1 MRGVESNGMMC
12 SCSEL
17 NIPLTFIGN
26 QVEDGI
32 MILGSE
38 YEKNIGEN
46 IGNILDIEDEIYDFE
61 ITPNRPDCLGILGIA
76 NELKCAVNR
85 KEKQNILIEKDDFE
99 KIANIVEKID
109 NITVNVESEDV
120 KRYMAVPLYNVKNIE
135 TPKEIK
141 ERLQTMGV
149 NPKGNILV
157 DISNYIMFETG
168 NPTHIFDLDIL
179 NNINNDKNNNNR
191 DNELVVKIANNSGK
205 IELLNDEEL
214 ELSEDLTISVADENL
229 ALVGVMGGK
238 DSGVNENTKNILIEI
253 ATFERKKIRDT
264 SRKYNVRTESSAR
277 FEKKLSPRLPELAF
291 LRMITLM
298 KELGV
303 IDDNSFENG
312 KINVIDYIRED
323 VRENFENEQNTL
335 INFNSDDINKVLGMN
350 ISEEKM
356 IEILT
361 ELGFKKHNGETSVLV
376 KPYIREDIERKEDL
390 AEEVIRFYGYDNLN
404 ETLPKVERGNIY
416 KANDK
421 DLSVITKDI
430 RNILKIEGY
439 NQIIT
444 YGFISKDDLL
454 KLEKTEE
461 EIEKESIYVLNKLS
475 SDYEIMR
482 NTHIP
487 SILKTVSYNERM
499 QNDNLKLYEIAAV
512 FKEKEN
518 LEYNKELKEETILTI
533 CRTSNKKLINF
544 DSAGSKMNYQESDI
558 YLLKKDAEKILHY
571 IGINK
576 FNIVKDENNSILHAG
591 QTIDYMIGNKKIAT
605 LGKVKKQILNN
616 FDVTEDTYICEINI
630 TDIIR
635 YISKNRKYNQ
645 FSKYPKVT
653 RDLSIIVDKNIEY
666 DKIRNIVKK
675 QAGNILE
682 NIELF
687 DIYVFEKGLL
697 EYNNK
702 KSVSISMVF
711 RDSKKTLEENIIV
724 DTMDKILKGLE
735 KEVGAVRR

>member
-1 MRGVESNGMMC
+1 
-12 SCSEL
+12 
-17 NIPLTFIGN
+17 
-26 QVEDGI
+26 
-32 MILGSE
+32 MILGNE

-76 NELKCAVNR
+76 NELKCAINR
-85 KEKQNILIEKDDFE
+85 EEKENILIKKGDFE
-99 KIANIVEKID
+99 KVANVVEKID
-109 NITVNVESEDV
+109 NIIVNVESEDV
-120 KRYMAVPLYNVKNIE
+120 KRYLAIPLYNVKNIE

-168 NPTHIFDLDIL
+168 NPTHIFDLDVL
-179 NNINNDKNNNNR
+179 NNINNDKNSN
-191 DNELVVKIANNSGK
+191 NELVVKIANNSGK
-205 IELLNDEEL
+205 IELLNNEKL
-214 ELSEDLTISVADENL
+214 ELSDDLTISVNGENL
-229 ALVGVMGGK
+229 ALVGIMGGK
-238 DSGVNENTKNILIEI
+238 NSGVNENTKNILIEI

-264 SRKYNVRTESSAR
+264 SRKYNQRTESSSR

-298 KELGV
+298 KDLGV
-303 IDDNSFENG
+303 IDENVFEGG
-312 KINVIDYIRED
+312 KISVIDYIRKD
-323 VRENFENEQNTL
+323 VKENFENKQNTL
-335 INFNSDDINKVLGMN
+335 INFSSGDINKVLGMD
-350 ISEEKM
+350 ITEEKM
-356 IEILT
+356 LDILT
-361 ELGFKKHNGETSVLV
+361 NLGFEKYEGKNNILV

-390 AEEVIRFYGYDNLN
+390 AEEVIRFYGYDNLK
-404 ETLPKVERGNIY
+404 ETLPKLERGNIY
-416 KANDK
+416 KSNDK

-461 EIEKESIYVLNKLS
+461 EIEKESMYVLNKLS

-533 CRTSNKKLINF
+533 CRTSNKKMINF
-544 DSAGSKMNYQESDI
+544 ESAGSKMNYQEADI

-605 LGKVKKQILNN
+605 L
-616 FDVTEDTYICEINI
+616 
-630 TDIIR
+630 R
-635 YISKNRKYNQ
+635 
-645 FSKYPKVT
+645 
-653 RDLSIIVDKNIEY
+653 
-666 DKIRNIVKK
+666 
-675 QAGNILE
+675 
-682 NIELF
+682 
-687 DIYVFEKGLL
+687 
-697 EYNNK
+697 
-702 KSVSISMVF
+702 
-711 RDSKKTLEENIIV
+711 
-724 DTMDKILKGLE
+724 
-735 KEVGAVRR
+735 

>member
-1 MRGVESNGMMC
+1 
-12 SCSEL
+12 
-17 NIPLTFIGN
+17 
-26 QVEDGI
+26 
-32 MILGSE
+32 MILGNE

-76 NELKCAVNR
+76 NELKCAINR
-85 KEKQNILIEKDDFE
+85 EEKENILIKKGDFE
-99 KIANIVEKID
+99 KVANVVEKIE
-109 NITVNVESEDV
+109 NIIVNVESEDV
-120 KRYMAVPLYNVKNIE
+120 KRYLAIPLYNVKNIE

-179 NNINNDKNNNNR
+179 NNINNDKNSN
-191 DNELVVKIANNSGK
+191 NELVVKIANNSGK
-205 IELLNDEEL
+205 IELLNDEKL
-214 ELSEDLTISVADENL
+214 ELSDDLTISVNGENL
-229 ALVGVMGGK
+229 ALVGIMGGK
-238 DSGVNENTKNILIEI
+238 NSGVNENTKNILIEI

-298 KELGV
+298 KDLGV
-303 IDDNSFENG
+303 IDENVFESG
-312 KINVIDYIRED
+312 KISAIDYIRKD
-323 VRENFENEQNTL
+323 VKENFENKQNTL
-335 INFNSDDINKVLGMN
+335 INFSSGDINKVLGMD
-350 ISEEKM
+350 ITEEEM
-356 IEILT
+356 LDILT
-361 ELGFKKHNGETSVLV
+361 NLGFEKYEGKNNILV

-390 AEEVIRFYGYDNLN
+390 AEEVIRFYGYDNLK
-404 ETLPKVERGNIY
+404 ETLPKLERGNIY
-416 KANDK
+416 KGNDK

-444 YGFISKDDLL
+444 YGFISKEDLL
-454 KLEKTEE
+454 KLEKIEE

-533 CRTSNKKLINF
+533 CRTSSKKMINF
-544 DSAGSKMNYQESDI
+544 ESAGSKMNYQEADI
-558 YLLKKDAEKILHY
+558 YLLKKDAEKILQY
-571 IGINK
+571 VGINK

-605 LGKVKKQILNN
+605 L
-616 FDVTEDTYICEINI
+616 
-630 TDIIR
+630 R
-635 YISKNRKYNQ
+635 
-645 FSKYPKVT
+645 
-653 RDLSIIVDKNIEY
+653 
-666 DKIRNIVKK
+666 
-675 QAGNILE
+675 
-682 NIELF
+682 
-687 DIYVFEKGLL
+687 
-697 EYNNK
+697 
-702 KSVSISMVF
+702 
-711 RDSKKTLEENIIV
+711 
-724 DTMDKILKGLE
+724 
-735 KEVGAVRR
+735 

>member
-1 MRGVESNGMMC
+1 
-12 SCSEL
+12 
-17 NIPLTFIGN
+17 
-26 QVEDGI
+26 

-76 NELKCAVNR
+76 NELKCAINR
-85 KEKQNILIEKDDFE
+85 EEKENILIKKGDFE
-99 KIANIVEKID
+99 KVANVVEKIE
-109 NITVNVESEDV
+109 NIIVNVESEDV
-120 KRYMAVPLYNVKNIE
+120 KRYLAIPLYNVKNIE

-179 NNINNDKNNNNR
+179 NNINNDKNSN
-191 DNELVVKIANNSGK
+191 NELVVKIANNSGK
-205 IELLNDEEL
+205 IELLNDEKL
-214 ELSEDLTISVADENL
+214 ELSDDLTISVNGENL
-229 ALVGVMGGK
+229 ALVGIMGGK
-238 DSGVNENTKNILIEI
+238 NSGVNENTKNILIEI

-335 INFNSDDINKVLGMN
+335 INFDSDDINKVLGMN

-361 ELGFKKHNGETSVLV
+361 ELGFKKHNEETSVLV

-404 ETLPKVERGNIY
+404 ETLPKVERVNIY

-635 YISKNRKYNQ
+635 YISKNKKYNIIT
-645 FSKYPKVT
+645 KYPKVT
-653 RDLSIIVDKNIEY
+653 RDLSIVVDKDLEY
-666 DKIRNIVKK
+666 DRIRNIVKK
-675 QAGNILE
+675 QAGSILE

-687 DIYVFEKGLL
+687 DIYVFDKGLL
-697 EYNNK
+697 EYNHK

-711 RDSKKTLEENIIV
+711 RDSKKTLEEQVIV

>member
-1 MRGVESNGMMC
+1 
-12 SCSEL
+12 
-17 NIPLTFIGN
+17 
-26 QVEDGI
+26 
-32 MILGSE
+32 MILGNE

-85 KEKQNILIEKDDFE
+85 KEKQNILIEKGDFE
-99 KIANIVEKID
+99 KVANIVEKID

-120 KRYMAVPLYNVKNIE
+120 KRYMAIPLYNVKNIE
-135 TPKEIK
+135 TPKEIR

-179 NNINNDKNNNNR
+179 NNINNDKNSN
-191 DNELVVKIANNSGK
+191 NELVVKIANNNGK

-214 ELSEDLTISVADENL
+214 KLSDDLTISVADENL

-238 DSGVNENTKNILIEI
+238 GSGVNENTKNILIEI

-323 VRENFENEQNTL
+323 VKENFENEQNTL
-335 INFNSDDINKVLGMN
+335 INFSSDDINKVLGMD
-350 ISEEKM
+350 IKEEEM
-356 IEILT
+356 LDILT
-361 ELGFKKHNGETSVLV
+361 NLGFEKYEGKNNILV

-635 YISKNRKYNQ
+635 YISKNKKYNPIT
-645 FSKYPKVT
+645 KYPKVT
-653 RDLSIIVDKNIEY
+653 RDLSIVVDKDLEY

-675 QAGNILE
+675 QAGSILE

-687 DIYVFEKGLL
+687 DIYVFDKGLL
-697 EYNNK
+697 EYNHK

-711 RDSKKTLEENIIV
+711 RDSKKTLEEQVIV

>member
-1 MRGVESNGMMC
+1 
-12 SCSEL
+12 
-17 NIPLTFIGN
+17 
-26 QVEDGI
+26 
-32 MILGSE
+32 MILGNE

-76 NELKCAVNR
+76 NELKCAINR
-85 KEKQNILIEKDDFE
+85 EEKENILIKKGDFE
-99 KIANIVEKID
+99 KVANVVEKID
-109 NITVNVESEDV
+109 NIIVNIESEDV
-120 KRYMAVPLYNVKNIE
+120 KRYLAIPLYNVKNIE

-179 NNINNDKNNNNR
+179 NNINNDKNSN
-191 DNELVVKIANNSGK
+191 NELVVKIANNSGK
-205 IELLNDEEL
+205 IELLNDEKL
-214 ELSEDLTISVADENL
+214 ELSDDLTISVNGENL
-229 ALVGVMGGK
+229 ALVGIMGGK
-238 DSGVNENTKNILIEI
+238 NSGVNENTKNILIEI

-264 SRKYNVRTESSAR
+264 SRKYNVRTESSSR

-298 KELGV
+298 KDLGV
-303 IDDNSFENG
+303 IDENVFEGG
-312 KINVIDYIRED
+312 KISVIDYIRKD
-323 VRENFENEQNTL
+323 VKENFENKQNTL
-335 INFNSDDINKVLGMN
+335 INFSSGDINKVLGMD
-350 ISEEKM
+350 ITEEEM
-356 IEILT
+356 LDILT
-361 ELGFKKHNGETSVLV
+361 KLGFEKYEGKNNILV

-390 AEEVIRFYGYDNLN
+390 AEEVIRFYGYDNLK
-404 ETLPKVERGNIY
+404 ETLPKLERGNIY
-416 KANDK
+416 KGNDK

-444 YGFISKDDLL
+444 YGFISKEDLL

-533 CRTSNKKLINF
+533 CRTSNKKMINF
-544 DSAGSKMNYQESDI
+544 ESAGSKMNYQEADI

-605 LGKVKKQILNN
+605 L
-616 FDVTEDTYICEINI
+616 
-630 TDIIR
+630 R
-635 YISKNRKYNQ
+635 
-645 FSKYPKVT
+645 
-653 RDLSIIVDKNIEY
+653 
-666 DKIRNIVKK
+666 
-675 QAGNILE
+675 
-682 NIELF
+682 
-687 DIYVFEKGLL
+687 
-697 EYNNK
+697 
-702 KSVSISMVF
+702 
-711 RDSKKTLEENIIV
+711 
-724 DTMDKILKGLE
+724 
-735 KEVGAVRR
+735 

>member
-1 MRGVESNGMMC
+1 MMC

-85 KEKQNILIEKDDFE
+85 KEKQNILIEKGDFE
-99 KIANIVEKID
+99 KVANVVEKID

-179 NNINNDKNNNNR
+179 NSINNDKNSN
-191 DNELVVKIANNSGK
+191 NELVVKIANNNGK
-205 IELLNDEEL
+205 IELLNDEKL

-361 ELGFKKHNGETSVLV
+361 ELRFKKHNGETSVLV

-390 AEEVIRFYGYDNLN
+390 AEEDIRFYGYDNLN

-482 NTHIP
+482 NIHIP
-487 SILKTVSYNERM
+487 SILKIVSYNERM

-635 YISKNRKYNQ
+635 YMSKNKKYNPIT
-645 FSKYPKVT
+645 KYPKVT
-653 RDLSIIVDKNIEY
+653 RDLSIVVDKDLEY
-666 DKIRNIVKK
+666 DRIRNIVKK
-675 QAGNILE
+675 QAGSILE

-687 DIYVFEKGLL
+687 DIYVFDRGSL
-697 EYNNK
+697 EYNHK

-711 RDSKKTLEENIIV
+711 RDSKKTLEEQVIV

>member
-1 MRGVESNGMMC
+1 
-12 SCSEL
+12 
-17 NIPLTFIGN
+17 
-26 QVEDGI
+26 
-32 MILGSE
+32 MILGNE

-76 NELKCAVNR
+76 NELKCAINR
-85 KEKQNILIEKDDFE
+85 EEKENILIKKGDFE
-99 KIANIVEKID
+99 KVANVVEKID
-109 NITVNVESEDV
+109 NIIVNVESEDV
-120 KRYMAVPLYNVKNIE
+120 KRYLAIPLYNVKNIE

-179 NNINNDKNNNNR
+179 NNINNDKNSN
-191 DNELVVKIANNSGK
+191 NELVVKIANNSGK
-205 IELLNDEEL
+205 IELLNDEKL
-214 ELSEDLTISVADENL
+214 ELSDDLTISVNGENL
-229 ALVGVMGGK
+229 ALVGIMGGK
-238 DSGVNENTKNILIEI
+238 NSGVNENTKNILIEI

-264 SRKYNVRTESSAR
+264 SRKYNVRTESSSR

-298 KELGV
+298 KDLGV
-303 IDDNSFENG
+303 IDENVFKSG
-312 KINVIDYIRED
+312 KISVIDYIRKD
-323 VRENFENEQNTL
+323 VKENFENKQNTL
-335 INFNSDDINKVLGMN
+335 INFSSGDINKVLGMD
-350 ISEEKM
+350 ITEEEM
-356 IEILT
+356 LDILT
-361 ELGFKKHNGETSVLV
+361 KLGFEKYNGETSILV

-390 AEEVIRFYGYDNLN
+390 AEEVIRFYGYDNLK
-404 ETLPKVERGNIY
+404 ETLPKLERGNIY
-416 KANDK
+416 KGNDK

-444 YGFISKDDLL
+444 YGFISKEDLL

-533 CRTSNKKLINF
+533 CRTSNKKMINF
-544 DSAGSKMNYQESDI
+544 ESAGSKMNYQEADI

-605 LGKVKKQILNN
+605 L
-616 FDVTEDTYICEINI
+616 
-630 TDIIR
+630 
-635 YISKNRKYNQ
+635 RK
-645 FSKYPKVT
+645 
-653 RDLSIIVDKNIEY
+653 
-666 DKIRNIVKK
+666 
-675 QAGNILE
+675 
-682 NIELF
+682 
-687 DIYVFEKGLL
+687 
-697 EYNNK
+697 
-702 KSVSISMVF
+702 
-711 RDSKKTLEENIIV
+711 SKKTNI
-724 DTMDKILKGLE
+724 K
-735 KEVGAVRR
+735 

>member
-1 MRGVESNGMMC
+1 
-12 SCSEL
+12 
-17 NIPLTFIGN
+17 
-26 QVEDGI
+26 
-32 MILGSE
+32 MILGNE

-76 NELKCAVNR
+76 NELKCAINR
-85 KEKQNILIEKDDFE
+85 EEKENILIKKGDFE
-99 KIANIVEKID
+99 KVANVVEKIE
-109 NITVNVESEDV
+109 NIIVNVESEDV
-120 KRYMAVPLYNVKNIE
+120 KRYLAIPLYNVKNIE

-179 NNINNDKNNNNR
+179 NNINNDKNSN
-191 DNELVVKIANNSGK
+191 NELVVKIANNSGK
-205 IELLNDEEL
+205 IELLNDEKL
-214 ELSEDLTISVADENL
+214 ELSDDLTISVNGENL
-229 ALVGVMGGK
+229 ALVGIMGGK
-238 DSGVNENTKNILIEI
+238 NSGVNENTKNILIEI

-264 SRKYNVRTESSAR
+264 SRKYNVRTESSSR

-298 KELGV
+298 KNLGV
-303 IDDNSFENG
+303 IDENVFEGG
-312 KINVIDYIRED
+312 KISVIDYIRKD
-323 VRENFENEQNTL
+323 VKENFENEQNTL
-335 INFNSDDINKVLGMN
+335 INFNSDDINKVLGMD
-350 ISEEKM
+350 ITEEKM
-356 IEILT
+356 LDILT
-361 ELGFKKHNGETSVLV
+361 NLGFEKYEGKNNILV

-404 ETLPKVERGNIY
+404 ETLPKLERGNIY
-416 KANDK
+416 KGNDK

-444 YGFISKDDLL
+444 YGFISKEDLL

-533 CRTSNKKLINF
+533 CRTSNKKMINF
-544 DSAGSKMNYQESDI
+544 DSAGSKMNYQEADI

-605 LGKVKKQILNN
+605 L
-616 FDVTEDTYICEINI
+616 
-630 TDIIR
+630 R
-635 YISKNRKYNQ
+635 
-645 FSKYPKVT
+645 
-653 RDLSIIVDKNIEY
+653 
-666 DKIRNIVKK
+666 
-675 QAGNILE
+675 
-682 NIELF
+682 
-687 DIYVFEKGLL
+687 
-697 EYNNK
+697 
-702 KSVSISMVF
+702 
-711 RDSKKTLEENIIV
+711 
-724 DTMDKILKGLE
+724 
-735 KEVGAVRR
+735 

>member
-1 MRGVESNGMMC
+1 
-12 SCSEL
+12 
-17 NIPLTFIGN
+17 
-26 QVEDGI
+26 
-32 MILGSE
+32 MILGNE

-76 NELKCAVNR
+76 NELKCAINR
-85 KEKQNILIEKDDFE
+85 EEKENILIKKGDFE
-99 KIANIVEKID
+99 KVANVVEKID
-109 NITVNVESEDV
+109 NIIVNVESEDV
-120 KRYMAVPLYNVKNIE
+120 KRYLAIPLYNVKNIE

-179 NNINNDKNNNNR
+179 NNINNDKNSN
-191 DNELVVKIANNSGK
+191 NELVVKIANNSGK
-205 IELLNDEEL
+205 IELLNDEKL
-214 ELSEDLTISVADENL
+214 ELSDDLTISVDGENL
-229 ALVGVMGGK
+229 ALVGIMGGK
-238 DSGVNENTKNILIEI
+238 NSGVNENTKNILIEI

-264 SRKYNVRTESSAR
+264 SRKYNVRTESSSR

-298 KELGV
+298 KDLGV
-303 IDDNSFENG
+303 IDENVFEGG
-312 KINVIDYIRED
+312 KISVIDYIRKD
-323 VRENFENEQNTL
+323 VKENFENKQNTL
-335 INFNSDDINKVLGMN
+335 INFSSDDINKVLGMD
-350 ISEEKM
+350 ITEEKM
-356 IEILT
+356 LDILT
-361 ELGFKKHNGETSVLV
+361 NLGFEKYEGKNNILV

-390 AEEVIRFYGYDNLN
+390 AEEVIRFYGYDNLK
-404 ETLPKVERGNIY
+404 ETLPKLERGNIY
-416 KANDK
+416 KGNDK

-444 YGFISKDDLL
+444 YGFISKEDLL

-533 CRTSNKKLINF
+533 CRTSNKKMINF
-544 DSAGSKMNYQESDI
+544 ESAGSKMNYQEADI
-558 YLLKKDAEKILHY
+558 YLLKKDAEKILNY

-576 FNIVKDENNSILHAG
+576 FNIVKDENNNVLHAG

-605 LGKVKKQILNN
+605 L
-616 FDVTEDTYICEINI
+616 
-630 TDIIR
+630 R
-635 YISKNRKYNQ
+635 
-645 FSKYPKVT
+645 
-653 RDLSIIVDKNIEY
+653 
-666 DKIRNIVKK
+666 
-675 QAGNILE
+675 
-682 NIELF
+682 
-687 DIYVFEKGLL
+687 
-697 EYNNK
+697 
-702 KSVSISMVF
+702 
-711 RDSKKTLEENIIV
+711 
-724 DTMDKILKGLE
+724 
-735 KEVGAVRR
+735 

>member
-1 MRGVESNGMMC
+1 
-12 SCSEL
+12 
-17 NIPLTFIGN
+17 
-26 QVEDGI
+26 
-32 MILGSE
+32 MILGNE

-46 IGNILDIEDEIYDFE
+46 IGNILNIEDEIYDFE
-61 ITPNRPDCLGILGIA
+61 ITPNRPDCLGIIGIA
-76 NELKCAVNR
+76 NELKCAINR
-85 KEKQNILIEKDDFE
+85 KEKQKLLIEKGNFE
-99 KIANIVEKID
+99 KIANTVEKID

-120 KRYMAVPLYNVKNIE
+120 KRYMAIPLYNVKNIE
-135 TPKEIK
+135 TPKEIR

-179 NNINNDKNNNNR
+179 NKIHNEKNDNNKL
-191 DNELVVKIANNSGK
+191 EIKIANNNGK

-214 ELSEDLTISVADENL
+214 ELSDDLTISIADENL
-229 ALVGVMGGK
+229 ALVGIMGGK
-238 DSGVNENTKNILIEI
+238 DSGVRKKTKNILIEI

-264 SRKYNVRTESSAR
+264 SRKYNVRTESSSR

-298 KELGV
+298 KDLGV
-303 IDDNSFENG
+303 IDENVFEGG
-312 KINVIDYIRED
+312 KISAIDYIRKD
-323 VRENFENEQNTL
+323 VKENFENKQNTL
-335 INFNSDDINKVLGMN
+335 INFSSGDINKVLGMD
-350 ISEEKM
+350 ITEEEM
-356 IEILT
+356 LDILT
-361 ELGFKKHNGETSVLV
+361 NLGFEKYEGKNNILV

-390 AEEVIRFYGYDNLN
+390 AEEVIRFYGYDNLK
-404 ETLPKVERGNIY
+404 ETLPKLERGNIY
-416 KANDK
+416 KGNDK

-444 YGFISKDDLL
+444 YGFISKEDLL
-454 KLEKTEE
+454 KLEKIEE

-533 CRTSNKKLINF
+533 CRTSNKKMINF
-544 DSAGSKMNYQESDI
+544 ESAGSKMNYQEADI
-558 YLLKKDAEKILHY
+558 YLLKKDVEKILHY

-605 LGKVKKQILNN
+605 L
-616 FDVTEDTYICEINI
+616 
-630 TDIIR
+630 
-635 YISKNRKYNQ
+635 RK
-645 FSKYPKVT
+645 S
-653 RDLSIIVDKNIEY
+653 
-666 DKIRNIVKK
+666 
-675 QAGNILE
+675 
-682 NIELF
+682 
-687 DIYVFEKGLL
+687 EKT
-697 EYNNK
+697 NTK
-702 KSVSISMVF
+702 
-711 RDSKKTLEENIIV
+711 
-724 DTMDKILKGLE
+724 
-735 KEVGAVRR
+735 

>member
-1 MRGVESNGMMC
+1 
-12 SCSEL
+12 
-17 NIPLTFIGN
+17 
-26 QVEDGI
+26 
-32 MILGSE
+32 MILGSK

-76 NELKCAVNR
+76 NELKCAINR
-85 KEKQNILIEKDDFE
+85 EEKENILIKKGDFE
-99 KIANIVEKID
+99 KVANVVEKID
-109 NITVNVESEDV
+109 NIIVNVESEDV
-120 KRYMAVPLYNVKNIE
+120 KRYLAIPLYNVKNIE

-168 NPTHIFDLDIL
+168 NPTHIFDLDVL
-179 NNINNDKNNNNR
+179 NNINNDKNSN
-191 DNELVVKIANNSGK
+191 NELVVKIANNSGK
-205 IELLNDEEL
+205 IELLNNEKL
-214 ELSEDLTISVADENL
+214 ELSDDLTISVNGENL
-229 ALVGVMGGK
+229 ALVGIMGGK
-238 DSGVNENTKNILIEI
+238 NSGVNENTKNILIEI

-264 SRKYNVRTESSAR
+264 SRKYNQRTESSSR

-298 KELGV
+298 KDLGV
-303 IDDNSFENG
+303 IDENVFEGG
-312 KINVIDYIRED
+312 KISVIDYIRKD
-323 VRENFENEQNTL
+323 VKENFENKQNTL
-335 INFNSDDINKVLGMN
+335 INFSSDDINKVLGMD
-350 ISEEKM
+350 ITEEEM
-356 IEILT
+356 LDILT
-361 ELGFKKHNGETSVLV
+361 NLGFEKYEGKNNILV

-390 AEEVIRFYGYDNLN
+390 AEEVIRFYGYDNLK
-404 ETLPKVERGNIY
+404 ETLPKLERGNIY
-416 KANDK
+416 KGNDK

-444 YGFISKDDLL
+444 YGFISKEDLL

-533 CRTSNKKLINF
+533 CRTSNKKMINF
-544 DSAGSKMNYQESDI
+544 ESAGSKMNYQEADI

-605 LGKVKKQILNN
+605 L
-616 FDVTEDTYICEINI
+616 
-630 TDIIR
+630 R
-635 YISKNRKYNQ
+635 
-645 FSKYPKVT
+645 
-653 RDLSIIVDKNIEY
+653 
-666 DKIRNIVKK
+666 
-675 QAGNILE
+675 
-682 NIELF
+682 
-687 DIYVFEKGLL
+687 
-697 EYNNK
+697 
-702 KSVSISMVF
+702 
-711 RDSKKTLEENIIV
+711 
-724 DTMDKILKGLE
+724 
-735 KEVGAVRR
+735 

>member
-1 MRGVESNGMMC
+1 
-12 SCSEL
+12 
-17 NIPLTFIGN
+17 
-26 QVEDGI
+26 
-32 MILGSE
+32 MILGNE

-46 IGNILDIEDEIYDFE
+46 IENILDIEDEIYDFE

-76 NELKCAVNR
+76 NELKCAINR
-85 KEKQNILIEKDDFE
+85 EEKENILIKKGDFE
-99 KIANIVEKID
+99 KVANVVEKID
-109 NITVNVESEDV
+109 NIIVNIESEDV
-120 KRYMAVPLYNVKNIE
+120 KRYLAIPLYNVKNIE

-168 NPTHIFDLDIL
+168 NPTHIFDLDVL
-179 NNINNDKNNNNR
+179 NNINNDKKSN
-191 DNELVVKIANNSGK
+191 NELVVKIANNSGK

-214 ELSEDLTISVADENL
+214 ELSDDLTISVNGENL
-229 ALVGVMGGK
+229 ALVGIMGGK
-238 DSGVNENTKNILIEI
+238 NSGVNENTKNILIEI

-264 SRKYNVRTESSAR
+264 SRKYNVRTESSSR

-298 KELGV
+298 KDLGV
-303 IDDNSFENG
+303 IDENVFESG
-312 KINVIDYIRED
+312 KISVIDYIRKD
-323 VRENFENEQNTL
+323 VKENFENKQNTL
-335 INFNSDDINKVLGMN
+335 INFSSGDINKVLGMD
-350 ISEEKM
+350 ITEEKM
-356 IEILT
+356 LDILT
-361 ELGFKKHNGETSVLV
+361 NLGFEKYEGKNNILV

-390 AEEVIRFYGYDNLN
+390 AEEVIRFYGYDNLK
-404 ETLPKVERGNIY
+404 ETLPKLERGNIY
-416 KANDK
+416 KGNDK

-444 YGFISKDDLL
+444 YGFISKEDLL

-533 CRTSNKKLINF
+533 CRTSNKKMINF
-544 DSAGSKMNYQESDI
+544 ESAGSKMNYQEADI

-630 TDIIR
+630 TDILR
-635 YISKNRKYNQ
+635 YISKNRKYNPIT
-645 FSKYPKVT
+645 KYPKVT
-653 RDLSIIVDKNIEY
+653 RDLSIVVDKDLEY

-675 QAGNILE
+675 QAGSILE
-682 NIELF
+682 NVELF
-687 DIYVFEKGLL
+687 DIYVFDKILG
-697 EYNNK
+697 EYKDK

-711 RDSKKTLEENIIV
+711 RDSKKTLEEQVIV

>member
-1 MRGVESNGMMC
+1 
-12 SCSEL
+12 
-17 NIPLTFIGN
+17 
-26 QVEDGI
+26 
-32 MILGSE
+32 MILGNE

-76 NELKCAVNR
+76 NELKCAINR
-85 KEKQNILIEKDDFE
+85 EEKENILIKKGDFE
-99 KIANIVEKID
+99 KVANVVEKIE
-109 NITVNVESEDV
+109 NIIVNVESEDV
-120 KRYMAVPLYNVKNIE
+120 KRYLAIPLYNVKNIE

-179 NNINNDKNNNNR
+179 NNINNDKNSN
-191 DNELVVKIANNSGK
+191 NELVVKIANNSGK
-205 IELLNDEEL
+205 IELLNDEKL
-214 ELSEDLTISVADENL
+214 ELSDDLTISVNGENL
-229 ALVGVMGGK
+229 ALVGIMGGK
-238 DSGVNENTKNILIEI
+238 NSGVNENTKNILIEI

-298 KELGV
+298 KDLGV
-303 IDDNSFENG
+303 IDENVFESG
-312 KINVIDYIRED
+312 KISAIDYIRKD
-323 VRENFENEQNTL
+323 VKENFENKQNTL
-335 INFNSDDINKVLGMN
+335 INFSSDDINKVLGMD
-350 ISEEKM
+350 ITEEEM
-356 IEILT
+356 LDILT
-361 ELGFKKHNGETSVLV
+361 NLGFEKYEGKNNILV

-390 AEEVIRFYGYDNLN
+390 AEEVIRFYGYDNLK
-404 ETLPKVERGNIY
+404 ETLPKLERGNIY
-416 KANDK
+416 KGNDK

-444 YGFISKDDLL
+444 YGFISKEDLL
-454 KLEKTEE
+454 KLEKIEE

-533 CRTSNKKLINF
+533 CRTSNKKMINF
-544 DSAGSKMNYQESDI
+544 ESAGSKMNYQEADI
-558 YLLKKDAEKILHY
+558 YLLKKDVEKILHY

-605 LGKVKKQILNN
+605 L
-616 FDVTEDTYICEINI
+616 
-630 TDIIR
+630 
-635 YISKNRKYNQ
+635 RK
-645 FSKYPKVT
+645 S
-653 RDLSIIVDKNIEY
+653 
-666 DKIRNIVKK
+666 
-675 QAGNILE
+675 
-682 NIELF
+682 
-687 DIYVFEKGLL
+687 EKT
-697 EYNNK
+697 NTK
-702 KSVSISMVF
+702 
-711 RDSKKTLEENIIV
+711 
-724 DTMDKILKGLE
+724 
-735 KEVGAVRR
+735 

>member
-1 MRGVESNGMMC
+1 
-12 SCSEL
+12 
-17 NIPLTFIGN
+17 
-26 QVEDGI
+26 
-32 MILGSE
+32 MILGPE

-46 IGNILDIEDEIYDFE
+46 IGNILNIEDEIYDFE

-85 KEKQNILIEKDDFE
+85 KEKQNILIEKGDFE
-99 KIANIVEKID
+99 KVANIVEKID

-179 NNINNDKNNNNR
+179 NNINNDKNSN
-191 DNELVVKIANNSGK
+191 NELVVKIANNNGK

-214 ELSEDLTISVADENL
+214 KLSDDLTISVADENL

-238 DSGVNENTKNILIEI
+238 GSGVNENTKNILIEI

-298 KELGV
+298 KKLGV
-303 IDDNSFENG
+303 IDENSFENG
-312 KINVIDYIRED
+312 KINVIDYIRKD

-335 INFNSDDINKVLGMN
+335 INFSSDDINKVLGMN

-356 IEILT
+356 IDILT
-361 ELGFKKHNGETSVLV
+361 ELGFKKYNEETSVLV

-416 KANDK
+416 KGNDK

-635 YISKNRKYNQ
+635 YISKNKKYNPIT
-645 FSKYPKVT
+645 KYPKVT
-653 RDLSIIVDKNIEY
+653 RDLSIVVDKDLEY
-666 DKIRNIVKK
+666 DRIRNIVKK

-687 DIYVFEKGLL
+687 DIYVFDKGLL
-697 EYNNK
+697 EYNHK

-711 RDSKKTLEENIIV
+711 RDSKKTLEEQVIV

>member
-1 MRGVESNGMMC
+1 
-12 SCSEL
+12 
-17 NIPLTFIGN
+17 
-26 QVEDGI
+26 
-32 MILGSE
+32 MILGNE

-76 NELKCAVNR
+76 NELRCAINR
-85 KEKQNILIEKDDFE
+85 EEKENILIKKGDFE
-99 KIANIVEKID
+99 KVANVVEKID
-109 NITVNVESEDV
+109 NIIVNVESEDV
-120 KRYMAVPLYNVKNIE
+120 KRYLAIPLYNVKNIE

-179 NNINNDKNNNNR
+179 NNINNDKNSN
-191 DNELVVKIANNSGK
+191 NELVVKIANNSGK
-205 IELLNDEEL
+205 IELLNDEKL
-214 ELSEDLTISVADENL
+214 ELSDDLTISVNGENL
-229 ALVGVMGGK
+229 ALVGIMGGK
-238 DSGVNENTKNILIEI
+238 NSGVNENTKNILIEI

-264 SRKYNVRTESSAR
+264 SRKYNVRTESSSR

-298 KELGV
+298 KDLGV
-303 IDDNSFENG
+303 IDENVFESG
-312 KINVIDYIRED
+312 KISVIDYIRKD
-323 VRENFENEQNTL
+323 VKENFENKQNTL
-335 INFNSDDINKVLGMN
+335 INFSSDDINKVLGMD
-350 ISEEKM
+350 IKEEM
-356 IEILT
+356 LDILT
-361 ELGFKKHNGETSVLV
+361 KLGFEKYEGKNNILV

-390 AEEVIRFYGYDNLN
+390 AEEVIRFYGYDNLK
-404 ETLPKVERGNIY
+404 ETLPKLERGNIY
-416 KANDK
+416 KGNDK

-444 YGFISKDDLL
+444 YGFISKEDLL

-533 CRTSNKKLINF
+533 CRTSNKKMINF
-544 DSAGSKMNYQESDI
+544 ESAGSKMNYQEADI

-605 LGKVKKQILNN
+605 L
-616 FDVTEDTYICEINI
+616 
-630 TDIIR
+630 R
-635 YISKNRKYNQ
+635 
-645 FSKYPKVT
+645 
-653 RDLSIIVDKNIEY
+653 
-666 DKIRNIVKK
+666 
-675 QAGNILE
+675 
-682 NIELF
+682 
-687 DIYVFEKGLL
+687 
-697 EYNNK
+697 
-702 KSVSISMVF
+702 
-711 RDSKKTLEENIIV
+711 
-724 DTMDKILKGLE
+724 
-735 KEVGAVRR
+735 

>member
-1 MRGVESNGMMC
+1 
-12 SCSEL
+12 
-17 NIPLTFIGN
+17 
-26 QVEDGI
+26 
-32 MILGSE
+32 MILGNE

-76 NELKCAVNR
+76 NELKCAINR
-85 KEKQNILIEKDDFE
+85 EEKENILIKKGDFE
-99 KIANIVEKID
+99 KVANVVEKID
-109 NITVNVESEDV
+109 NIIVNVESEDV
-120 KRYMAVPLYNVKNIE
+120 KRYLAIPLYNVKNIE

-179 NNINNDKNNNNR
+179 NNINNDKNSN
-191 DNELVVKIANNSGK
+191 NELVVKIANNSGK
-205 IELLNDEEL
+205 IELLNDEKL
-214 ELSEDLTISVADENL
+214 ELSDDLTISVNGENL
-229 ALVGVMGGK
+229 ALVGIMGGK
-238 DSGVNENTKNILIEI
+238 NSGVNENTKNILIEI

-264 SRKYNVRTESSAR
+264 SRKYNVRTESSSR

-298 KELGV
+298 KDLGV
-303 IDDNSFENG
+303 IDENVFKSG
-312 KINVIDYIRED
+312 KISVIDYIRKD
-323 VRENFENEQNTL
+323 VKENFENKQNTL
-335 INFNSDDINKVLGMN
+335 INFSSDDINKVLGMD
-350 ISEEKM
+350 ITEEKM
-356 IEILT
+356 LDILT
-361 ELGFKKHNGETSVLV
+361 NLGFEKYEGKNNILV

-416 KANDK
+416 KGNDK

-444 YGFISKDDLL
+444 YGFISKEDLL

-544 DSAGSKMNYQESDI
+544 DSAGSKMNYQEADI
-558 YLLKKDAEKILHY
+558 YLLKKDAEKILNY

-605 LGKVKKQILNN
+605 L
-616 FDVTEDTYICEINI
+616 
-630 TDIIR
+630 R
-635 YISKNRKYNQ
+635 
-645 FSKYPKVT
+645 
-653 RDLSIIVDKNIEY
+653 
-666 DKIRNIVKK
+666 
-675 QAGNILE
+675 
-682 NIELF
+682 
-687 DIYVFEKGLL
+687 
-697 EYNNK
+697 
-702 KSVSISMVF
+702 
-711 RDSKKTLEENIIV
+711 
-724 DTMDKILKGLE
+724 
-735 KEVGAVRR
+735 

>member
-1 MRGVESNGMMC
+1 
-12 SCSEL
+12 
-17 NIPLTFIGN
+17 
-26 QVEDGI
+26 
-32 MILGSE
+32 MILGPE

-46 IGNILDIEDEIYDFE
+46 IGNILNIEDEIYDFE

-85 KEKQNILIEKDDFE
+85 KEKQNILIEKGDFE
-99 KIANIVEKID
+99 KVANIVEKID

-179 NNINNDKNNNNR
+179 NNINNDKNSN
-191 DNELVVKIANNSGK
+191 NELVVKIANNNGK

-214 ELSEDLTISVADENL
+214 KLSDDLTISVADENL

-238 DSGVNENTKNILIEI
+238 GSGVNENTKNILIEI

-298 KELGV
+298 KKLGV
-303 IDDNSFENG
+303 IDENSFENG
-312 KINVIDYIRED
+312 KINFIDYIRKD

-335 INFNSDDINKVLGMN
+335 INFSSDDINKVLGMN

-356 IEILT
+356 IDILT
-361 ELGFKKHNGETSVLV
+361 ELGFKKYNEETSVLV

-416 KANDK
+416 KRNDK

-635 YISKNRKYNQ
+635 YISKNKKYNPIT
-645 FSKYPKVT
+645 KYPKVT
-653 RDLSIIVDKNIEY
+653 RDLSIVVDKDLEY
-666 DKIRNIVKK
+666 DRIRNIVKK

-687 DIYVFEKGLL
+687 DIYVFDKGLL
-697 EYNNK
+697 EYNHK

-711 RDSKKTLEENIIV
+711 RDSKKTLEEQVIV